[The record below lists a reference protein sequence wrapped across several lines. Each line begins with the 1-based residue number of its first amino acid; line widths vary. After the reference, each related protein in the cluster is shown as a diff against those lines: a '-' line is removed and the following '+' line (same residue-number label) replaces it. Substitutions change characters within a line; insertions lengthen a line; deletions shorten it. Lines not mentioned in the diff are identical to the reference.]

1 MVIHLTE
8 AMATILAG
16 GTGGSGTEIDS
27 DTEIYCSN
35 QIREAGKKKQYMYYC
50 TYIYIYYYIIYIHMN

>member
-16 GTGGSGTEIDS
+16 GTGSGTEV
-27 DTEIYCSN
+27 DTETYCSN
-35 QIREAGKKKQYMYYC
+35 QIREEGKKEEKYMYYMC
-50 TYIYIYYYIIYIHMN
+50 FIDKLVLQILHFPAW